1 MLIFDPQADLRDL
14 MLMHS
19 MSTLKQNEFNSD
31 ALSNTVAHFF
41 HFFHI
46 FVIALFIE
54 YEKSGQLNLTE
65 HRR

>member
-19 MSTLKQNEFNSD
+19 MSTLKQNEFTGD
-31 ALSNTVAHFF
+31 PLSNTVAHFF
-41 HFFHI
+41 CI